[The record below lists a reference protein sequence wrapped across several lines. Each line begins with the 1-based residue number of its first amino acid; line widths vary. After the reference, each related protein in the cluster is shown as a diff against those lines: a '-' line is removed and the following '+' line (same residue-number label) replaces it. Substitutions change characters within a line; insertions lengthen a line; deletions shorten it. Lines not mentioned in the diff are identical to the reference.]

1 MTGASCVLCV
11 LIRSNYRRSIMLLYT
26 LTPPVTGIVYLVVSY
41 DIDRI
46 YGRMYHHI
54 VLMKHIFIHHG

>member
-1 MTGASCVLCV
+1 MTGASCALCV
-11 LIRSNYRRSIMLLYT
+11 LIRSNYRRRIMLLYALT
-26 LTPPVTGIVYLVVSY
+26 LVTGIVYLVVSY